1 MGLANFVFVSS
12 CLVLRQFS
20 LLNWTDTVV
29 TKLNWHSSLNESKLV
44 VCVRF
49 VQVYFCVI
57 ELQSFLPLC
66 FALIASHVLYRF
78 VWFPFCWRINV
89 RGRRHSIVTTTII
102 IIILTITSYISNV
115 ARILCLTF
123 AWGCDLLSLHK
134 FSRAEQGC
142 EVSNLSASFSVPP
155 WLTFRS

>member
-1 MGLANFVFVSS
+1 MFSS
-12 CLVLRQFS
+12 ASVQF
-20 LLNWTDTVV
+20 

-57 ELQSFLPLC
+57 ELQSFFTALK
-66 FALIASHVLYRF
+66 FALIASHVLYWF

-89 RGRRHSIVTTTII
+89 RGRGHSIVTTTII

-115 ARILCLTF
+115 ASILCLTF
-123 AWGCDLLSLHK
+123 AWGCDLLILHK
-134 FSRAEQGC
+134 FSCAEQGC
-142 EVSNLSASFSVPP
+142 EVSNLSALFPVPSR
-155 WLTFRS
+155 LR